1 MKKRE
6 FLKKYKQSMN
16 EINIVA
22 TNIIWEHTEPTKGTC
37 TLFAS
42 LLIIQ
47 SFKFCDFSVF
57 YILENIEFIIESIWH
72 NNVAWV
78 VTITY

>member
-22 TNIIWEHTEPTKGTC
+22 TNIIWEHTEPTKVPVHYLPHCSSYKVLNFVTFQYF
-37 TLFAS
+37 TFW
-42 LLIIQ
+42 
-47 SFKFCDFSVF
+47 K
-57 YILENIEFIIESIWH
+57 ILNSYRKYL
-72 NNVAWV
+72 AQ
-78 VTITY
+78 